1 MKVLHLN
8 NPAQVASNLVSAQRK
23 LGIDANLAIT
33 GNKHLHDNYDYDYRQ
48 RINYNSNRNEN

>member
-33 GNKHLHDNYDYDYRQ
+33 GNKRLHDNYDYDLSLSL
-48 RINYNSNRNEN
+48 IHI